1 MIYGETGTGKE
12 LVARCLHDHS
22 ERRRHTSCPLNCGG
36 LPEALAESEL
46 FGHEAGAFT
55 GADRVRVGKFEHAH
69 GGTLFLDE
77 IESMPLAVQVKLL
90 RALQERSIERIGS
103 NKAIPF
109 DCRVVAASKDDL
121 QVAERPAAS
130 SAPTCTTASA
140 SPSSSCR
147 RCASGARTSRCCS
160 STSRCWRPAATS
172 ARRRSLSQ
180 RAAGRL
186 MAYAWPGNVRE
197 LRNVAD
203 RFVLGLL
210 GDRLTQ
216 VRGAGE
222 RAPALPLGLPQQ
234 VEHFERAVIVEELRR
249 HRATAATADAL
260 GHRAADAA
268 RQAAQVRHLGGRV
281 QELRGVVRAHR
292 PEVRAAHQ
300 A

>member
-1 MIYGETGTGKE
+1 MADTSADVLIYGETGTGKE

-22 ERRRHTSCPLNCGG
+22 ERRRQHFVPLNCGG

-55 GADRVRVGKFEHAH
+55 GANRVPRGQVRVRA
-69 GGTLFLDE
+69 TAARLFLDE
-77 IESMPLAVQVKLL
+77 IESMPMAVQIKLL

-103 NKAIPF
+103 NKADSVRLP
-109 DCRVVAASKDDL
+109 RGRG
-121 QVAERPAAS
+121 QQGRPQGAERPSTS
-130 SAPTCTTASA
+130 SGPTCTTGSA

-160 STSRCWRPAATS
+160 SISRCWRPA
-172 ARRRSLSQ
+172 RYE
-180 RAAGRL
+180 RAAPLVSSAQFADL

-216 VRGAGE
+216 VRGNAEGM
-222 RAPALPLGLPQQ
+222 PGLPRGLPQQ

-249 HRATAATADAL
+249 HQGDQPATASAL
-260 GHRAADAA
+260 GIARQTLHDKLRKFGIAADEFKS
-268 RQAAQVRHLGGRV
+268 Q
-281 QELRGVVRAHR
+281 
-292 PEVRAAHQ
+292 
-300 A
+300 